1 MTDSKMT
8 LSIMTPW
15 IVIHSIMALLSIMI
29 LSIMPLG
36 ISIECITVTQGKQI
50 N

>member
-8 LSIMTPW
+8 LSITTPR
-15 IVIHSIMALLSIMI
+15 IHSIMELLSIMT
-29 LSIMPLG
+29 LNIMALG
-36 ISIECITVTQGKQI
+36 ISIECITATQGKQI